1 MKGLVGVTLGL
12 AMWLAAPG
20 HLFASEPVYAVIVG
34 CVQGG
39 VFMSES
45 TDFGTH
51 VAPGKYR
58 ITLFMEPGSPLD
70 LTALEGRRIM
80 ASGHLLPGDSF
91 FALEETLVD
100 RGPCESGQ
108 TSGGLP
114 KDWMPG
120 DASREGVKFL
130 DLMVDGMPL
139 DFCLHWGR
147 DCGKPAADARCQAQ
161 GYAGASTYEV
171 RPASPPTR
179 VFASGQICDVV
190 FCDRIISVTCIGGK
204 ALDRPVGDD
213 ARGAQP

>member
-1 MKGLVGVTLGL
+1 MKGLVVVTLGL
-12 AMWLAAPG
+12 AMWLATPG
-20 HLFASEPVYAVIVG
+20 HLFASEPAYAVIAG

-51 VAPGKYR
+51 VAPGGYR
-58 ITLFMEPGSPLD
+58 ITLLTEPGSPVD

-80 ASGHLLPGDSF
+80 VSGHLLPGDTF
-91 FALEETLVD
+91 FVEEETLVD
-100 RGPCESGQ
+100 RGPCEAGQ
-108 TSGGLP
+108 TGGLSE
-114 KDWMPG
+114 DWMPG
-120 DASREGVKFL
+120 DASREGVKHVDPL
-130 DLMVDGMPL
+130 VDGMPL

-147 DCGKPAADARCQAQ
+147 DCGEPAADAWCRAQ

-179 VFASGQICDVV
+179 VFASGQICDMV

-204 ALDRPVGDD
+204 ALDRPVRDD
-213 ARGAQP
+213 AKGAQP